1 METILVTGAT
11 GLLGSSLVPYLKNYG
26 YKVVTHGRNTR
37 ADVMADLTGQVEVS
51 AMLDKVQPSAII
63 NLVSLTN
70 VDLCEQQV
78 NLAYLANTRSVE
90 NIVHWMTSK
99 NSECHLIQ
107 VSTDHIYDG
116 HGLHSEDNVIITNN
130 YALTKYAGELSA
142 LNVPS
147 TILRTNFLGRSR
159 VSYRESFSDWLY
171 KSLSTNQK
179 IQVLNDVFFSPLS
192 INMLVEMIRL
202 VLEKRPIGVYN
213 LGSKNGMSKAD
224 LCFSFA
230 ECCGFSA
237 NLMES
242 IDSVGA
248 SFIKTYRPRNMMMDS
263 AKFEKA
269 LGVELPNLMDLIK
282 YIAQEYHE
290 RT

>member
-1 METILVTGAT
+1 MSSILVTGAT
-11 GLLGSSLVPYLKNYG
+11 GLLGSSLVPYLKSYG
-26 YKVVTHGRNTR
+26 YKVVTHGRNTS
-37 ADVMADLTGQVEVS
+37 ADVMVDLASQAEAS
-51 AMLDKVQPSAII
+51 EMLDKVQPSAII

-78 NLAYLANTRSVE
+78 NLAYLANTRCVE
-90 NIVHWMTSK
+90 NIVYWMASK
-99 NSECHLIQ
+99 NSLCHLIQ

-116 HGLHSEDNVIITNN
+116 HGLQTEDNAIITNN

-142 LNVPS
+142 LTVPS
-147 TILRTNFLGRSR
+147 TILRTNFLGRSC

-171 KSLSTNQK
+171 QSLSRNQK

-192 INMLVEMIRL
+192 INILIEMIKL
-202 VLEKRPIGVYN
+202 VLEKRPIGIYN

-237 NLMES
+237 DLMES
-242 IDSVGA
+242 IKSAGA

-263 AKFEKA
+263 TKFEKT
-269 LGVELPNLMDLIK
+269 LGVELPNLMDVIN

-290 RT
+290 TT

>member
-1 METILVTGAT
+1 MGSILVTGAT

-26 YKVVTHGRNTR
+26 YKVVTHGRNTS
-37 ADVMADLTGQVEVS
+37 ADVMVDLTGQVETS

-90 NIVHWMTSK
+90 NIVHWIASK
-99 NSECHLIQ
+99 NSACHLIQ

-116 HGLHSEDNVIITNN
+116 QGLHSEDNVIITNN

-142 LNVPS
+142 LNIPS

-171 KSLSTNQK
+171 KSLSRNQK

-192 INMLVEMIRL
+192 INILIEMIRL
-202 VLEKRPIGVYN
+202 VLEKRPIGIYN

-237 NLMES
+237 DLMES

-248 SFIKTYRPRNMMMDS
+248 NFIKTYRPRNMMMDS

-269 LGVELPNLMDLIK
+269 LGIELPNLIDLIK

-290 RT
+290 TT

>member
-1 METILVTGAT
+1 MGSILVTGAT

-26 YKVVTHGRNTR
+26 YKVVTHGRNTS
-37 ADVMADLTGQVEVS
+37 ADVMVDLTGQVETS

-90 NIVHWMTSK
+90 NIVHWIASK
-99 NSECHLIQ
+99 NSACHLIQ

-116 HGLHSEDNVIITNN
+116 HGLHSEDKVIITNN

-142 LNVPS
+142 LNIPS

-171 KSLSTNQK
+171 KSLSRNQK

-192 INMLVEMIRL
+192 INILIEMIKL

-237 NLMES
+237 DLMES

-248 SFIKTYRPRNMMMDS
+248 NFIKTYRPKNMMMDS
-263 AKFEKA
+263 AKFEKT
-269 LGVELPNLMDLIK
+269 LGVELPNLIDLIK

-290 RT
+290 TT